1 MSRGSNTPRRNRSFV
16 REWYEMKKSNIGTT
30 HNNNFYIS
38 IIKDE
43 IQSLEKQIKKIG
55 KVRS

>member
-1 MSRGSNTPRRNRSFV
+1 
-16 REWYEMKKSNIGTT
+16 MKKSNIGTT

>member
-1 MSRGSNTPRRNRSFV
+1 
-16 REWYEMKKSNIGTT
+16 MKKSNIGTT
-30 HNNNFYIS
+30 YNNNFYIP